1 MEEASDFN
9 YQKYMEKF
17 KMLAKTFAGLEE
29 VLADE
34 LRSIGAED
42 VKILRRAVSFKG
54 DTELL
59 YKANFC
65 VRTAL
70 RILKPIAEFK
80 IKWRDDLY
88 RGTKKINWEKYISTG
103 KTIAVDSIAQSE
115 LFMNSMFVS
124 LKVKDAIVDQFRA
137 KTGKRPSVDTDNPDL
152 KINVH
157 LMGDKCT
164 ISLDSSGES
173 LHKRGYR
180 VGQTEAPINEVL
192 AAGLILLSGWDGKS
206 NFMDPMCGSGTLLIE
221 AAMIGYGVPPGMY
234 RPSFGFESWADFD
247 KELFE
252 KIYNSDYEKDFA
264 GTIFGSD
271 LLSANVSIAMAN
283 IKNAGFQKK
292 IQLQCHDFATLRP
305 PFESGII
312 ITNPPYGER
321 LMPKAVTSL
330 YTMMGDSLKARY
342 AGFRAWIISSSKEGL
357 KSIGLRSSKRITLYN
372 GALECS
378 YRSFDLFKGSGKGS
392 RRDSD

>member
-1 MEEASDFN
+1 
-9 YQKYMEKF
+9 
-17 KMLAKTFAGLEE
+17 MLAKTFAGLEE

-34 LRSIGAED
+34 LKGIGAES
-42 VKILRRAVSFKG
+42 VKVLRRAVSFKG
-54 DTELL
+54 SKETL
-59 YKANFC
+59 YKANFN

-70 RILKPIAEFK
+70 RILKPIAEFD
-80 IKWRDDLY
+80 IRWRDDLY
-88 RGTKKINWEKYISTG
+88 RGTKKIDWEQYISLG
-103 KTIAVDSIAQSE
+103 KTFAVDSIAQSE

-137 KTGKRPSVDTDNPDL
+137 RTGKRPSVNTDNPDL

-192 AAGLILLSGWDGKS
+192 AAGMILLSGWDGKS

-221 AAMIGYGVPPGMY
+221 AAMIGYGIPPGMY
-234 RPSFGFESWADFD
+234 RPSFGFERWPDFD
-247 KELFE
+247 ESLFG
-252 KIYNSDYEKDFA
+252 KIYNTDYDKDYP

-271 LLSANVSIAMAN
+271 LVAANLAVAKANV
-283 IKNAGFQKK
+283 KNAGLLKK
-292 IQLQCHDFATLRP
+292 IQLHHHDFATLKP
-305 PFESGII
+305 PFESGVI

-321 LMPKAVTSL
+321 LMAKAETGL
-330 YTMMGDSLKARY
+330 YTMIGDSLKARY
-342 AGFRAWIISSSKEGL
+342 AGFKAWIISSSKEGL
-357 KSIGLRSSKRITLYN
+357 KSVGLRSSKRITLYN

-378 YRSFDLFKGSGKGS
+378 FRSYDLFKGSGKG
-392 RRDSD
+392 RR